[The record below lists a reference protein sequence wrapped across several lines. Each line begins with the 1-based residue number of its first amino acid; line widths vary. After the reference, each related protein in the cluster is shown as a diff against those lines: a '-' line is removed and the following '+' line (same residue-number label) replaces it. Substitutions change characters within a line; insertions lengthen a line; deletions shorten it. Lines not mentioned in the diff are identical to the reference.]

1 GFDKIPLD
9 YFNSEQVFYAN
20 TPEAV
25 AEPTAA
31 HVVILVLTALR
42 GTTGAERSL
51 RRGEWT
57 SGGDSVANKT
67 SQVGLRLGIVGMG
80 SIGRIVARY
89 LTALGMKVSYYN
101 RNKLSQDLEA
111 GATYVS
117 SLDELLRNTDVL
129 SVHVPLS
136 SATKGLIGAREL
148 SLMPKGG
155 VVINTSR
162 GPLVDELALIE
173 ALKSNHVSTAALD
186 VFDSET
192 SEGVPEYFKQSDRV
206 TITPHMACNLVDII
220 PHFECEMVLNLAT
233 FIQDGRPKNAVNGG
247 W

>member
-1 GFDKIPLD
+1 MDFRWGF
-9 YFNSEQVFYAN
+9 SREQDVGKVSRRIQRF
-20 TPEAV
+20 
-25 AEPTAA
+25 
-31 HVVILVLTALR
+31 LVR
-42 GTTGAERSL
+42 
-51 RRGEWT
+51 
-57 SGGDSVANKT
+57 GGDLRYSLLFFVRLARFFGR

-80 SIGRIVARY
+80 SIGRVRPIFPPLPPLSFFPLSSSSPHLPLLFLSFAQIVARY

-117 SLDELLRNTDVL
+117 SLDEVSAEERDEKRGETRQTDFGFHLRSQLLRNTDVL

-162 GPLVDELALIE
+162 GPRESSFRSL
-173 ALKSNHVSTAALD
+173 SFPFPPFPS
-186 VFDSET
+186 S
-192 SEGVPEYFKQSDRV
+192 Q
-206 TITPHMACNLVDII
+206 TPKTQPN
-220 PHFECEMVLNLAT
+220 
-233 FIQDGRPKNAVNGG
+233 
-247 W
+247 